1 MLVTLYNGS
10 EVYSFS
16 NRAGLL
22 YIKDLGNIDTGRFDV
37 ASGDVE
43 IGSRIFRTRKST
55 LADVS
60 SSIERGPQIVLPKD
74 VGLIGFELDLPFCT
88 RMLEIGGGAG
98 GFSILAALM
107 FRTRVVSY
115 ELDKEY
121 YRLMKKNI
129 RRFEVEDIIE
139 VYNQDGNSADF
150 NSFES
155 IFIDNPEPWNF
166 LEIELTGKKKI
177 ASILPTYSQAERFS
191 RFLIGKNFLV
201 SVHELIDIPIQLSSM
216 GMRPETSFLYHTGF
230 IVSGI
235 GESPNG

>member
-10 EVYSFS
+10 ELYSFS

-22 YIKDLGNIDTGRFDV
+22 YIKDLGNIDTGGFDV
-37 ASGDVE
+37 GSAGVE

-60 SSIERGPQIVLPKD
+60 MSIERGPQIVLPKD
-74 VGLIGFELDLPFCT
+74 VSQIGFELDLPLCGS
-88 RMLEIGGGAG
+88 MLEIGGGAG

-115 ELDKEY
+115 ELDEEY

-129 RRFEVEDIIE
+129 RRFEVEHMIE
-139 VYNQDGNSADF
+139 VNNVDGKSADI

-166 LEIELTGKKKI
+166 LDIELEGNKKI

-191 RFLIGKNFLV
+191 RFLIEKNFLV

-230 IVSGI
+230 IVSGV
-235 GESPNG
+235 GEISNG